1 MYGDTTESALDLY
14 KLAKSYRAP
23 MDDKL
28 QALQT
33 LSDMQSK
40 DAREYLFK
48 LANDGYVLEDIR
60 HKALDL
66 AIQMG
71 KYLDGKMD
79 LPMPKKS

>member
-1 MYGDTTESALDLY
+1 MYSDTMESALELY
-14 KLAKSYRAP
+14 KLAKRYRVP

-28 QALQT
+28 HALQT

-40 DAREYLFK
+40 EAKEYLFK

-60 HKALDL
+60 HKALEL

-79 LPMPKKS
+79 LPMLKKE